1 MTIEKKSRSNP
12 KIAAVLEQDRHKLAK
27 PKKLKYKLTRESD
40 GLTKMGY
47 KIKWVALNSK
57 QNFNFYNEPAIGRSL
72 LLDPGIAFTWFTTP
86 ITELFYTTKSKIR
99 FKTNNSIYILEI
111 LK

>member
-12 KIAAVLEQDRHKLAK
+12 KIAGALEQNRHNLQK

-40 GLTKMGY
+40 GLTKVGY
-47 KIKWVALNSK
+47 KIKWVSLNQREDSV
-57 QNFNFYNEPAIGRSL
+57 FYTEPAVGRCL
-72 LLDPGIAFTWFTTP
+72 LLDPGIAFTWLTTP
-86 ITELFYTTKSKIR
+86 ITELFYVTKDKIR